1 MDEYGEGPGTVNDR
15 LMAEYKTTLRQRM
28 RSNGLLPPSG
38 SGSAGAHCWSCG
50 VQEDQ
55 ELELLRCSKCKTAR
69 YCSKDCQRQHWRDG
83 HREECKPYVSPDQAE
98 ADKVQQLLDTA
109 VLKPEQIIAYNVPPP
124 PMPFTPPPCFESL
137 MGPEETAV
145 FLHNKQPGRKERICP
160 SCMTQYRLQDP
171 APDDQ
176 CAREQELSGICS
188 YRCWGALN
196 PPGSRHATPEW
207 YGQSAMHPSEHGVQM
222 VM

>member
-1 MDEYGEGPGTVNDR
+1 V
-15 LMAEYKTTLRQRM
+15 LC
-28 RSNGLLPPSG
+28 
-38 SGSAGAHCWSCG
+38 H
-50 VQEDQ
+50 
-55 ELELLRCSKCKTAR
+55 
-69 YCSKDCQRQHWRDG
+69 
-83 HREECKPYVSPDQAE
+83 
-98 ADKVQQLLDTA
+98 A
-109 VLKPEQIIAYNVPPP
+109 VL
-124 PMPFTPPPCFESL
+124 C
-137 MGPEETAV
+137 
-145 FLHNKQPGRKERICP
+145 
-160 SCMTQYRLQDP
+160 RLQDP